1 VLFKGSKSM
10 TSYYQP
16 EASSK
21 QPVALIF
28 ETLTLGY
35 FNFKR
40 RGD

>member
-1 VLFKGSKSM
+1 M

-28 ETLTLGY
+28 ETLTLIGY

-40 RGD
+40 QGD